1 MYSKAIRT
9 VAALAALTLLPLP
22 LGPGG
27 ASPATVCA
35 NVADG
40 CFSEPGSLC
49 TSGEKVVIDHGLRAP

>member
-9 VAALAALTLLPLP
+9 VAALAALALLPLP

-27 ASPATVCA
+27 SGPATVCA
-35 NVADG
+35 NVADD

-49 TSGEKVVIDHGLRAP
+49 ETNGTVTLDHVQKRS